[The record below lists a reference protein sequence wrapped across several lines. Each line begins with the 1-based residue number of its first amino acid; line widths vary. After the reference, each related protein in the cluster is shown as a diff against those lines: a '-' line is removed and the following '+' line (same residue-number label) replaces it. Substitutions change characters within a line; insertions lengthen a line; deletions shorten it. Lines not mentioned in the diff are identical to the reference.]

1 MEKIHGTSAHISY
14 KDGRVG
20 FFAGGASY
28 EEFIKLFDANNLK
41 VTLDLMV
48 GVGKSVHIYG
58 EAYGGNMQKMRDT
71 YGNELKF
78 VAFEVKIG
86 DVWLN
91 VPKAEEFVK
100 QLGLDF
106 VAYEKIETTMA
117 EIDRVL
123 YTRSEQAIKNGIGIR
138 KVGDII
144 FVEQE
149 KMREGIVLRPLE
161 EVVKNNGKRV
171 IAKHKRPEFA
181 ETKTLRKMDADKLKV
196 LSEANAIANE
206 WVTPMRLSHVLDNF
220 TNPSIENLGEI
231 IKAMIEDVLK
241 AIAQNPTLT
250 IKQVREKLELT
261 SVKSDEVDEIIDN
274 IVKQAEPLLK
284 EKGERAFSP
293 LMGEVMKVLRGKV
306 DGKVAREIESPCS
319 GWRRPVCYPFRFFN
333 GRMLLARL
341 KRTSL
346 LI

>member
-1 MEKIHGTSAHISY
+1 
-14 KDGRVG
+14 
-20 FFAGGASY
+20 
-28 EEFIKLFDANNLK
+28 
-41 VTLDLMV
+41 
-48 GVGKSVHIYG
+48 
-58 EAYGGNMQKMRDT
+58 
-71 YGNELKF
+71 
-78 VAFEVKIG
+78 
-86 DVWLN
+86 
-91 VPKAEEFVK
+91 
-100 QLGLDF
+100 
-106 VAYEKIETTMA
+106 MA

-241 AIAQNPTLT
+241 ESVGEIVDSEEARKAIG
-250 IKQVREKLELT
+250 KQTAILFKKIFE
-261 SVKSDEVDEIIDN
+261 
-274 IVKQAEPLLK
+274 
-284 EKGERAFSP
+284 
-293 LMGEVMKVLRGKV
+293 
-306 DGKVAREIESPCS
+306 
-319 GWRRPVCYPFRFFN
+319 
-333 GRMLLARL
+333 
-341 KRTSL
+341 
-346 LI
+346 